1 MEKENTS
8 FLDKVAFIDTKLD
21 EVLKSAFKTEKKYK
35 TRLRN
40 IESQYSASAINLMD
54 YLAFRSFDIDKLQKK
69 MHFSGLDDGNQG
81 KSEMFGEYER
91 TFEKMRG

>member
-69 MHFSGLDDGNQG
+69 MQKLGFSDLSDISSHVRQTLI
-81 KSEMFGEYER
+81 SV
-91 TFEKMRG
+91 KMRST